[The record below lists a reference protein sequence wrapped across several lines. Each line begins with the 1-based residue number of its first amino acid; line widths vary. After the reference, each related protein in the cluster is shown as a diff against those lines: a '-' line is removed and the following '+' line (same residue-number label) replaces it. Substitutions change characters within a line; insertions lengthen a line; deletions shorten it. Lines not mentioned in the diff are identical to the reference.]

1 MESSLSKEHHTHRRN
16 EMTYGHKLHKFIM
29 NVYQQ
34 IPS

>member
-1 MESSLSKEHHTHRRN
+1 
-16 EMTYGHKLHKFIM
+16 MTYGHKPHNFIM

>member
-1 MESSLSKEHHTHRRN
+1 
-16 EMTYGHKLHKFIM
+16 MTYDHKPHNFIK